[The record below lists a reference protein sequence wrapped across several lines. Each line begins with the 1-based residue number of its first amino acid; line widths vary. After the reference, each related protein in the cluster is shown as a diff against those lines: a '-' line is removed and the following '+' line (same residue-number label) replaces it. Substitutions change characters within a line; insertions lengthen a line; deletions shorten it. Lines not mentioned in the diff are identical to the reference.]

1 MIIKPKTKRIIE
13 QALKEDIGTGDITTG
28 SIIEKKQQG
37 KFLILSNQPCVVCGM
52 ALAEACFTM
61 TDKDVHFRPM
71 VSDGGYVSKG
81 KIVAHIEGRCYGV
94 LIAERTALNFLGWLS
109 GISTLTNKFVNAV
122 KNYKA
127 QIMDTRKTI
136 PTLRYLQKY
145 AVKIGGGKNHRM
157 GLYDQI
163 LIKDNHLSAVDDIKT
178 AIERAR
184 KIYGVGAA
192 SPHIRS
198 GQAGREGKK
207 IRPDTKGAGAPTA
220 KKIEI
225 EVKNLGEFK
234 KALSLNPD
242 IIMLDNMK
250 INDIKEAVQLRD
262 AYRIKKQDIG
272 FKTLLEVSGNVNLD
286 NVVEIAKAGLD
297 RISIG
302 ALTHSAP
309 AIDFSLKA
317 E

>member
-13 QALKEDIGTGDITTG
+13 QALKEDIGAGDITTR
-28 SIIEKKQQG
+28 SVIPKTQQG
-37 KFLILSNQPCVVCGM
+37 KFIVLPNEHCIVCGI
-52 ALAEACFTM
+52 ALTEACFTII
-61 TDKDVHFRPM
+61 DKDVHFRPM
-71 VSDGGYVSKG
+71 VSDGAYVSKG

-94 LIAERTALNFLGWLS
+94 LIAERAALNFLGWLS

-163 LIKDNHLSAVDDIKT
+163 LIKDNHLSVVSKYKKKISVT
-178 AIERAR
+178 VAIEKAR
-184 KIYGVGAA
+184 KYG
-192 SPHIRS
+192 P
-198 GQAGREGKK
+198 K
-207 IRPDTKGAGAPTA
+207 D

-234 KALSLNPD
+234 EVLSLNPD

-250 INDIKEAVQLRD
+250 INDVKEAVQLRD
-262 AYRIKKQDIG
+262 AYRIKKGDIG

-286 NVVEIAKAGLD
+286 NVTEIAQTGVD

>member
-13 QALKEDIGTGDITTG
+13 QALKEDIGAGDITTG

-52 ALAEACFTM
+52 ALAEACFGIV
-61 TDKDVHFRPM
+61 DKDVHFRPM
-71 VSDGGYVSKG
+71 VSDGAYVSKG

-136 PTLRYLQKY
+136 PTLRYLQKH

-163 LIKDNHLSAVDDIKT
+163 LIKDNHLSIISNQLSVVSKKKIPVMV
-178 AIERAR
+178 AIEKAR
-184 KIYGVGAA
+184 KYE
-192 SPHIRS
+192 PKNKR
-198 GQAGREGKK
+198 
-207 IRPDTKGAGAPTA
+207 
-220 KKIEI
+220 IEI

-234 KALSLNPD
+234 KALSLDPD

-250 INDIKEAVQLRD
+250 INDVKEAVCLRD
-262 AYRIKKQDIG
+262 VYRIKNEDIG

-286 NVVEIAKAGLD
+286 NVAEIAQTGVD

-317 E
+317 ER

>member
-37 KFLILSNQPCVVCGM
+37 KFLILSNQPCIVCGM
-52 ALAEACFTM
+52 ALAEACFTI
-61 TDKDVHFRPM
+61 TDKDVLFRPM
-71 VSDGGYVSKG
+71 VRDGAYVSKG

-94 LIAERTALNFLGWLS
+94 LIVERTALNFVGWLS

-163 LIKDNHLSAVDDIKT
+163 LIKDNHLVTIRNQKLRAGYIKE
-178 AIERAR
+178 AIEKAR
-184 KIYGVGAA
+184 KY
-192 SPHIRS
+192 
-198 GQAGREGKK
+198 
-207 IRPDTKGAGAPTA
+207 RPKN

-262 AYRIKKQDIG
+262 AYRIEKQDVG

-286 NVVEIAKAGLD
+286 NVARIAQTGVD

>member
-1 MIIKPKTKRIIE
+1 MIIKAKTRQLVE
-13 QALKEDIGTGDITTG
+13 QALKEDIDTGDITTG

-37 KFLILSNQPCVVCGM
+37 KFLILSNQPCIVCGM
-52 ALAEACFTM
+52 ALTEACFTI
-61 TDKDVHFRPM
+61 TDKDVLFRPM
-71 VSDGGYVSKG
+71 VSDGAYVSKG

-163 LIKDNHLSAVDDIKT
+163 LIKDNHLVTIRNQKPVTRNQKLRAGYIKE
-178 AIERAR
+178 AIEKAR
-184 KIYGVGAA
+184 KYG
-192 SPHIRS
+192 P
-198 GQAGREGKK
+198 KN
-207 IRPDTKGAGAPTA
+207 

-262 AYRIKKQDIG
+262 AGWGHPAARKVNPDVAKLFVQQNVPIC
-272 FKTLLEVSGNVNLD
+272 LEVSGNVNLD
-286 NVVEIAKAGLD
+286 NVVEIAQTGAN

>member
-13 QALKEDIGTGDITTG
+13 QALKEDIGTGDITTS

-37 KFLILSNQPCVVCGM
+37 KFLILSNQPCIVCGM
-52 ALAEACFTM
+52 ALTEACFTI

-71 VSDGGYVSKG
+71 VNDGAYVSKG

-157 GLYDQI
+157 GLYDQT
-163 LIKDNHLSAVDDIKT
+163 LIKDNHLSLVSNVKE
-178 AIERAR
+178 AIEKAR
-184 KIYGVGAA
+184 KYG
-192 SPHIRS
+192 P
-198 GQAGREGKK
+198 K
-207 IRPDTKGAGAPTA
+207 T

-225 EVKNLGEFK
+225 EVKNLGDFK
-234 KALSLNPD
+234 GALSLNPD

-250 INDIKEAVQLRD
+250 INDVKEAVQLRD

-286 NVVEIAKAGLD
+286 NVTEIAQTSVD